1 MKVYSIESVSKKSVK
16 HAKSLWLKIKRNKK
30 QLLSWFFRAFA
41 LGVAVIALMFIYFS
55 FTLPDPNTLLQR
67 TVPESTKIYDRNGAL
82 LYEIHGEAKRTL
94 VKLDQ
99 ISPNLTHATIAVED
113 KDFYK
118 HRGISIRGLLR
129 AVWADIT
136 SGSKQQGGSTI
147 TQQFVKNALLTK
159 DKSWIRK
166 LKEVILSIELEA
178 RYSKDEILQLYV
190 NEIPYGRN
198 AYGIEAASK
207 AYFDKSAKDL
217 TLEESAYLAA
227 LPQSTTYYNPFGP
240 HRDALDRR
248 QQTILALMEA
258 QGYITKDQK
267 EAAAATKVT
276 FLPPQNSLKAPHFVL
291 YVQDYLANKYGE
303 STLEEGGLKV
313 YTTLDYNL
321 QQTAER
327 IVNDQGIK
335 NAQNNNAHN
344 AGFVAIDPKTG
355 QILAMV
361 GSRDFF
367 GKSYPAGCQA
377 GKCQFDPSVNVT
389 LTPQQPGSSFKPY
402 VYLTAFTKEF
412 GYAPAS
418 LLMDVTT
425 NFGKYGNTDYI
436 PKNYSGNNNG
446 PVSIRKALAGSLN
459 IPAVKMLALVGVNN
473 ATETAHDLGIT
484 SPLQNCGLSL
494 VLGGCEVKLLDHT
507 AAYATLADGG
517 IKHQVTPILK
527 IESRVGD
534 TLEEYKDQGERVV
547 DEQAVY
553 EITNILSDD
562 SARSYVF
569 GAGGPLT
576 LPGRPVA
583 CKSGTTNEWKDGWT
597 MCYTP
602 SIAVGAWVG
611 NNNNENMKS
620 NADGGRVAAPITN
633 QFLKEALKGK
643 PVEQFKAP
651 NGITTVAVDA
661 VSGKLPTEFTPQTKD
676 EVFADYSVPKD
687 YDNVHVSVRID
698 RTTGLPANNLT
709 PPENIETR
717 SYLSFRSEQ
726 PDNTSW
732 ESAVQSWLE
741 KMQQQGLPYIYTGS
755 LPTAP
760 PSTTG
765 DGPSIT
771 ISEPRDGTIITKS
784 PFTVV
789 AQNNSNSALTKVDLL
804 IDGQLIESKTSNGP
818 YIFNV
823 QKKLADG
830 NRTIAIHAVNSN
842 GRSSDIGVQVIFATN
857 QALTVTNPEKDAH
870 LSGPIIL
877 QAVSGNNFGTATF
890 YINDNQ
896 VGTSFPTQN
905 TQDGTY
911 TYSVSWDAPT
921 NGTYK
926 IQVKAGGNSSAKT
939 SFTVDDTI
947 E

>member
-16 HAKSLWLKIKRNKK
+16 HVKSFWLKIRRNKK
-30 QLLSWFFRAFA
+30 LILNWFFRAFA
-41 LGVAVIALMFIYFS
+41 LGVAVVAIMFVYFS

-67 TVPESTKIYDRNGAL
+67 TVPESTKIYDRNGVL

-118 HRGISIRGLLR
+118 HKGISIRGLLR

-159 DKSWIRK
+159 DKSLIRK

-178 RYSKDEILQLYV
+178 RYSKDEILQLYL

-248 QQTILALMEA
+248 EQTILSLMEA

-267 EAAAATKVT
+267 DAAVTAKVT

-321 QQTAER
+321 QQIAEK

-335 NAQNNNAHN
+335 NAQNSNANN

-389 LTPQQPGSSFKPY
+389 LTPQQPGSSFKPF
-402 VYLTAFTKEF
+402 VYLTAFKKEY

-425 NFGKYGNTDYI
+425 NFGKFGNSDYV

-473 ATETAHDLGIT
+473 ATATAHDLGIT

-507 AAYATLADGG
+507 AAYATLANGG
-517 IKHQVTPILK
+517 VKNPATPILK
-527 IESRVGD
+527 IESRTGEV
-534 TLEEYKDQGERVV
+534 LEEFKEQGQRVV

-643 PVEQFKAP
+643 PVEQFTVP
-651 NGITTVAVDA
+651 SGITTVAVDA
-661 VSGKLPTEFTPQTKD
+661 VSGKLPTEFTPQTKN

-687 YDNVHVSVRID
+687 YDTVHVSVRID

-726 PDNTSW
+726 PDNANW
-732 ESAVQSWLE
+732 ESAVQTWIE

-755 LPTAP
+755 VPTTP
-760 PSTTG
+760 GSTG
-765 DGPSIT
+765 DGPAVT

-784 PFTVV
+784 PFTVS
-789 AQNNSNSALTKVDLL
+789 AQNNSGSTLARVDLL
-804 IDGQLIESKTSNGP
+804 IDGQLIESKNSGP
-818 YIFNV
+818 YTFLV
-823 QKKLADG
+823 QKKFNDG
-830 NRTIAIHAVNSN
+830 GRIVAIHAIDSN
-842 GRSSDIGVQVIFATN
+842 GRSSDISVQVIFGTN
-857 QALTVTNPEKDAH
+857 QAISITSPQKDGH
-870 LSGPIIL
+870 VSGPLTL
-877 QAVSGNNFGTATF
+877 QAVSGSNLGTATF

-896 VGTSFPTQN
+896 VGTSIPVED

-911 TYSVSWDAPT
+911 AYSLVWDAPA
-921 NGTYK
+921 NGNYK
-926 IQVKAGGNSSAKT
+926 VQVKAGGSSSAKI
-939 SFTVDDTI
+939 SFTVEDAGQ
-947 E
+947 

>member
-30 QLLSWFFRAFA
+30 LIITWFFRAFA
-41 LGVAVIALMFIYFS
+41 LGVALMAILFVYFS

-178 RYSKDEILQLYV
+178 RYSKDEILQLYL

-217 TLEESAYLAA
+217 TLQESAYLAA

-248 QQTILALMEA
+248 QQTILNLMEA

-267 EAAAATKVT
+267 EAATAEKVA

-291 YVQDYLANKYGE
+291 YVQDYLASKYGE

-313 YTTLDYNL
+313 YTTLDLGL
-321 QQTAER
+321 QEIAEK

-335 NAQNNNAHN
+335 NAQNSNANN

-389 LTPQQPGSSFKPY
+389 LTPQQPGSSFKPF
-402 VYLTAFTKEF
+402 VYLTAFKKDF

-418 LLMDVTT
+418 MLLDVTT
-425 NFGKYGNTDYI
+425 NFGKYGNSDYV

-473 ATETAHDLGIT
+473 ATQTAHDLGIT
-484 SPLQNCGLSL
+484 SPLQDCGLSL

-507 AAYATLADGG
+507 ASYATLANGG
-517 IKHQVTPILK
+517 VKNPATPILK
-527 IESRVGD
+527 IESRTGE
-534 TLEEYKDQGERVV
+534 TLEEFKDHGQRVV

-553 EITNILSDD
+553 EITSILSDD

-583 CKSGTTNEWKDGWT
+583 CKSGTTNQWKDGWT

-643 PVEQFKAP
+643 PVEQFTVP
-651 NGITTVAVDA
+651 NGISTVTVDA
-661 VSGKLPTEFTPQTKD
+661 VSGKLPTEFTPQTKE

-687 YDNVHVSVRID
+687 YDNVHVSVRVD

-717 SYLSFRSEQ
+717 SYLSFQSEQ
-726 PDNTSW
+726 PDNVNW
-732 ESAVQSWLE
+732 ESAVQTWIE
-741 KMQQQGLPYIYTGS
+741 KMQQQGLPYISTGS
-755 LPTAP
+755 VPTTPANT
-760 PSTTG
+760 SG
-765 DGPSIT
+765 GPTVT
-771 ISEPRDGTIITKS
+771 ISEPRDGTIITRS
-784 PFTVV
+784 PFTVTV
-789 AQNNSNSALTKVDLL
+789 LNSSNTTLSKIDLL
-804 IDGQLIESKTSNGP
+804 IDGQLIESKSSEP
-818 YIFNV
+818 YTFTV
-823 QKKLADG
+823 QKKFTDG
-830 NRTIAIHAVNSN
+830 SRVIAIHAVDA
-842 GRSSDIGVQVIFATN
+842 GGHSSDVSVQVLFATN
-857 QALTVTNPEKDAH
+857 QAIAITSPVKDAVV
-870 LSGPIIL
+870 SGPLTL
-877 QAVSGNNFGTATF
+877 QAVSGSNLGTATF
-890 YINDNQ
+890 YVNDAQ
-896 VGTSFPTQN
+896 VGTSLPVED

-911 TYSVSWDAPT
+911 AYSLVWDAPA
-921 NGTYK
+921 NGNYK
-926 IQVKAGGNSSAKT
+926 VQVKAGGNSSGKIP
-939 SFTVDDTI
+939 FTVNDGN
-947 E
+947 

>member
-41 LGVAVIALMFIYFS
+41 LGVAVLAIMFIYFS

-99 ISPNLTHATIAVED
+99 ISPNLAHATIAVED

-118 HRGISIRGLLR
+118 HRGISFRGLLR

-178 RYSKDEILQLYV
+178 RYSKDEILQLYL

-217 TLEESAYLAA
+217 TLQESAYLAA

-248 QQTILALMEA
+248 EQTILGLMET

-267 EAAAATKVT
+267 EAAAAEKVA
-276 FLPPQNSLKAPHFVL
+276 FLPPQNNLKAPHFVL
-291 YVQDYLANKYGE
+291 FVQDYLASKYGE

-321 QQTAER
+321 QQIAEK

-344 AGFVAIDPKTG
+344 AGFVAIDPKNG

-367 GKSYPAGCQA
+367 GKSYPTGCQVS
-377 GKCQFDPSVNVT
+377 KCQFDPSVNVT
-389 LTPQQPGSSFKPY
+389 LTPQQPGSSFKPF
-402 VYLTAFTKEF
+402 VYLTAFKKEF

-418 LLMDVTT
+418 MLLDVTT
-425 NFGKYGNTDYI
+425 NFGKYGNTDYV

-446 PVSIRKALAGSLN
+446 AVSIRKALAGSLN

-473 ATETAHDLGIT
+473 ATQTAHDLGIT
-484 SPLQNCGLSL
+484 SPLQDCGLSL

-507 AAYATLADGG
+507 AAYATLANGG
-517 IKHQVTPILK
+517 VKNQATPILK
-527 IESRVGD
+527 IESRTGEI
-534 TLEEYKDQGERVV
+534 LEEFKDHGQRVV

-553 EITNILSDD
+553 EISNILSDD

-583 CKSGTTNEWKDGWT
+583 CKSGTTNLWKDGWT

-620 NADGGRVAAPITN
+620 SADGGRVAAPITN

-643 PVEQFKAP
+643 PVEQFTKP
-651 NGITTVAVDA
+651 RGISTATVDA
-661 VSGKLPTEFTPQTKD
+661 VSGKLPTEFTPQTKE
-676 EVFADYSVPKD
+676 EVFADYSLPKD
-687 YDNVHVSVRID
+687 YDNVHVSVRVD

-726 PDNTSW
+726 PDNSNW
-732 ESAVQSWLE
+732 ESAIQSWIE
-741 KMQQQGLPYIYTGS
+741 KMQQQGLPYVYAGS
-755 LPTAP
+755 LPTTP
-760 PSTTG
+760 GSTG
-765 DGPSIT
+765 DGPAVT
-771 ISEPRDGTIITKS
+771 ISEPRDGAIITRS
-784 PFTVV
+784 PFTVT
-789 AQNNSNSALTKVDLL
+789 ALNSSNTILAKADLL
-804 IDGQLIESKTSNGP
+804 VDGQLIESKTSEP
-818 YIFNV
+818 YVFTV
-823 QKKLADG
+823 QKKFADG
-830 NRTIAIHAVNSN
+830 SRTIAIHAVDTG
-842 GRSSDIGVQVIFATN
+842 GRSSDISVQVVFATN
-857 QALTVTNPEKDAH
+857 QAITITNPQKDASV
-870 LSGPIIL
+870 SGPITL
-877 QAVSGNNFGTATF
+877 QAVSGTSLGSATF
-890 YINDNQ
+890 YINDSQ
-896 VGTSFPTQN
+896 VGTSFPVED

-911 TYSVSWDAPT
+911 AYSLVWDAPS

-926 IQVKAGGNSSAKT
+926 VQIKAGGSSSVKT
-939 SFTVDDTI
+939 SFTVEDAGQ
-947 E
+947 